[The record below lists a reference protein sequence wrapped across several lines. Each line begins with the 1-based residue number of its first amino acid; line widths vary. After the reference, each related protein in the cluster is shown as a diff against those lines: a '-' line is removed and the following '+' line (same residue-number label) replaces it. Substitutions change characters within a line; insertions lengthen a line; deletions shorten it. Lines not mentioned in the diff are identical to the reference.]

1 MKKTVSIIL
10 SVFVLALAVL
20 PCVSAGAVEGE
31 KTPSLSL
38 RFIAEGIPMDN
49 VSFSAWKIAEPDAEG
64 KMQSKK
70 PFDIK
75 DISDKT
81 PEQLAQLS
89 KELETFVSENGI
101 AADDTAVTDEQG
113 KLRFE
118 KIDSAG
124 MYLVLGDSKTV
135 EQDVYSPTPFIISL
149 PYTDEYGR
157 LIYEV
162 EADVKYEKSTVPPTE
177 PTTEPT
183 TEPSTETTTESSTE
197 PTTAVTT
204 VPPTTPPGNNIPQTG
219 TMLWLVPVLLI
230 AGAVLVAA
238 GIIIKKKISK

>member
-10 SVFVLALAVL
+10 SMFVLALAVL
-20 PCVSAGAVEGE
+20 PCVSAGAVEG
-31 KTPSLSL
+31 
-38 RFIAEGIPMDN
+38 MDN

-162 EADVKYEKSTVPPTE
+162 EADVKYEKSTAYNGCNH
-177 PTTEPT
+177 
-183 TEPSTETTTESSTE
+183 STADYASR
-197 PTTAVTT
+197 
-204 VPPTTPPGNNIPQTG
+204 
-219 TMLWLVPVLLI
+219 
-230 AGAVLVAA
+230 
-238 GIIIKKKISK
+238 K

>member
-1 MKKTVSIIL
+1 
-10 SVFVLALAVL
+10 
-20 PCVSAGAVEGE
+20 
-31 KTPSLSL
+31 
-38 RFIAEGIPMDN
+38 
-49 VSFSAWKIAEPDAEG
+49 
-64 KMQSKK
+64 MQSKK

-177 PTTEPT
+177 PTTEP
-183 TEPSTETTTESSTE
+183 STE

>member
-113 KLRFE
+113 KLRFK

-177 PTTEPT
+177 PTTEP
-183 TEPSTETTTESSTE
+183 STE

>member
-20 PCVSAGAVEGE
+20 PCVSADAVEGE

-135 EQDVYSPTPFIISL
+135 EQDVYSPTLFIISL

-177 PTTEPT
+177 P
-183 TEPSTETTTESSTE
+183 STE

>member
-10 SVFVLALAVL
+10 SMFVLALAVL

-38 RFIAEGIPMDN
+38 RFIVDETPVES

-75 DISDKT
+75 DISEKT

-177 PTTEPT
+177 P
-183 TEPSTETTTESSTE
+183 STET
-197 PTTAVTT
+197 TTAVTT
-204 VPPTTPPGNNIPQTG
+204 VPPTTPPGNDIPQTG

>member
-20 PCVSAGAVEGE
+20 PCVSADAVEGE

-75 DISDKT
+75 DISEKT

-177 PTTEPT
+177 P
-183 TEPSTETTTESSTE
+183 STE

-204 VPPTTPPGNNIPQTG
+204 VPPTTPPGNDIPQTG

>member
-20 PCVSAGAVEGE
+20 PCVSADAVEGE

-177 PTTEPT
+177 P
-183 TEPSTETTTESSTE
+183 STE

>member
-75 DISDKT
+75 DISEKT
-81 PEQLAQLS
+81 PEQRAHLS
-89 KELETFVSENGI
+89 KERETFVSENGI

-177 PTTEPT
+177 P
-183 TEPSTETTTESSTE
+183 STET
-197 PTTAVTT
+197 TTAVTT
-204 VPPTTPPGNNIPQTG
+204 VPPTTPPGNDIPQTG